1 MLAVHSYS
9 RGKQPIRGGVINRP
23 DEMPEIKEYI
33 RTALGSPSNG
43 NKTTSIGTRASFSES
58 VSNDARAMEVLQSPE
73 TIRTVAEEDGH
84 PGRTPRFS
92 ILLGSPSVIRRIL
105 LGFGTNWLTASKAF
119 LSLYLRWG
127 ELINSSTGIYCR
139 PQPLYPKVSLWKG

>member
-1 MLAVHSYS
+1 MIS
-9 RGKQPIRGGVINRP
+9 RP

-58 VSNDARAMEVLQSPE
+58 VSSDAIAMEVLQSPD

-105 LGFGTNWLTASKAF
+105 LGFGTNRITASKAF
-119 LSLYLRWG
+119 FKFVPPSGRIDKFSNLDLKSSSAFITQG
-127 ELINSSTGIYCR
+127 NS
-139 PQPLYPKVSLWKG
+139 